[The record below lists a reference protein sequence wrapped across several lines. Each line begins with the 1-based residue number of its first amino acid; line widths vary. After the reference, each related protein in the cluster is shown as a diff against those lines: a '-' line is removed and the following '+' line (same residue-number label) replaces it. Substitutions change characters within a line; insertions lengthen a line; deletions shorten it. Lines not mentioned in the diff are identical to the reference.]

1 MLLEISE
8 DEDSILNKEASLK
21 LEAEDSSDLSQK
33 TEKKLEPIENVN
45 IFQNK
50 SDILAIEH
58 NSTILKID
66 EKIVSLDISAQNEL
80 HDFSCPSQ
88 FIKYEENTLILENN
102 QLQKLEEKKQDFQ
115 ENLSTYKR
123 ILCLIT
129 KHMKDPK
136 NALAVIKEEYIQY
149 FLGKYDHLK
158 QIEFRTSTAKSLNYS
173 YESMLND
180 VRQFIRIFKECI
192 TNFYDLKEL
201 EKNFNP
207 LENFFFT
214 DDNIINFIL
223 NVIFSKD
230 EFYMTIFELRRK
242 LDKFNELILKR
253 NLKITKNCTP
263 ESFSVPER
271 YCLNEKTLNFKGSK
285 LKKFNTCSPLLL
297 ESNQIKEK
305 VLFTPYNNCVEM
317 LKNLIYLK
325 SPAHKIKLLVKV
337 SETIKEEIE
346 EFYEKHGIYPNEK
359 IHLNPEEFL
368 AIMIFIITKVKINS
382 LISQCNFMEKFMTQ
396 SDLTEKNGSY
406 FYMFKAAVEY
416 VLNESE

>member
-1 MLLEISE
+1 MAL
-8 DEDSILNKEASLK
+8 
-21 LEAEDSSDLSQK
+21 
-33 TEKKLEPIENVN
+33 
-45 IFQNK
+45 
-50 SDILAIEH
+50 EH

-66 EKIVSLDISAQNEL
+66 EKIISPDISAQNEL

-102 QLQKLEEKKQDFQ
+102 QLQKIEEKKEDFQ

-123 ILCLIT
+123 ILCQIT

-158 QIEFRTSTAKSLNYS
+158 QIEFRTSTSKGLKCS

-180 VRQFIRIFKECI
+180 VRQFIRVFKECI
-192 TNFYDLKEL
+192 TNFYDLKGL
-201 EKNFNP
+201 EKSFNT
-207 LENFFFT
+207 LENVFFT

-223 NVIFSKD
+223 NVIFTKD
-230 EFYMTIFELRRK
+230 EFYTTIFELQRK
-242 LDKFNELILKR
+242 LDRFNELIFKR
-253 NLKITKNCTP
+253 NLKMTKNCTP
-263 ESFSVPER
+263 ENFSVPDR
-271 YCLNEKTLNFKGSK
+271 YCLNEKTLNTKGSK
-285 LKKFNTCSPLLL
+285 HKKFNTCSPLLMETNL
-297 ESNQIKEK
+297 IKEK
-305 VLFTPYNNCVEM
+305 AMFTPYNNCVEM

-337 SETIKEEIE
+337 SETVKEEIE
-346 EFYEKHGIYPNEK
+346 EFYEKHGIYTNEK
-359 IHLNPEEFL
+359 INLNPEEFL
-368 AIMIFIITKVKINS
+368 AIMIFIVTKVRINS

-396 SDLTEKNGSY
+396 SDLTEKNGYY